1 MKIKWVELKAD
12 DPIFKSGFIISPI
25 NSHRPK
31 KASKSIDKKK
41 GIQEKDQN
49 KKKGGVTP
57 PLYNLVQRFSFRMV
71 IP

>member
-12 DPIFKSGFIISPI
+12 DSIFKSGFIISPI

-31 KASKSIDKKK
+31 KVSKSIDKKK

-49 KKKGGVTP
+49 KKKGE
-57 PLYNLVQRFSFRMV
+57 
-71 IP
+71 

>member
-31 KASKSIDKKK
+31 KGSYSIYKKQ
-41 GIQEKDQN
+41 GIQKKDQN
-49 KKKGGVTP
+49 KKRGNKP
-57 PLYNLVQRFSFRMV
+57 PL
-71 IP
+71 